1 MTPPG
6 PGGERLI
13 RDSSR
18 RSLLEELRAGAVPQ
32 LPGPLEAAR
41 VQLQEAAGPEAEPP
55 RGSHGALADGTLG
68 SIEGLKPLLAVP
80 QAEADAGATAAP
92 ERLRVAVASVS
103 NAVAASGT
111 HNVIL
116 GLRAFLDKGG
126 LAGSELWGIRSL
138 AKGNEFEIVS
148 SDCQHYLNQGGCDLL
163 PTITLAKATD
173 RLVKQV
179 AAICE
184 RMELDGLLFL
194 CGPSELAEVTKISEF
209 FGKTGVRTGVHA
221 VVHSLSGWVQ
231 VPPWVETNLGF
242 DSASGILAEVAGNF
256 TLRAQR
262 LNRDAYHFVSCGSP
276 TLTLELAMQ
285 THPTLCYLGADVAER
300 GLLLQGIIDEICDVV
315 VSRHHDHGLHSGV
328 VMVSDDFF
336 ERLVEMRQ
344 LRDELCSLRKTKPAD
359 MRSVEGARESLPPE
373 LRTFFEMLP
382 ADVCHALVLRTD
394 VHGMPMLLPQETERE
409 LGSLVTRCLSRRR
422 SQGEPTVDNFDQQ
435 PHSLRH
441 IAVSP
446 MPTLFDC
453 QLGYALGHVAG
464 ALVQA
469 RKNGYAASM
478 RDVLS
483 EPTRWVPCAVPL
495 AWLLRPGPDGAPAVL
510 RRQLTPEDALLSVWC
525 AVRDRW
531 RWQLSC
537 RQPGP
542 VQFWGPSSSSW
553 PTYTLR
559 ASCQG
564 AKALLRELSE
574 EETGQAPE
582 DFEGVVSDFLR
593 FRLKRRQLAM
603 LSPLQRWRA
612 TYEPKLPKVFR
623 GRFRIV
629 EAEQKGRVCADL
641 VLLSKA
647 FPSLWRTDQLKTVRI
662 VQKAKEEVGVVGSLV
677 TELNLDE
684 AEIDAEEDRT
694 PTPFNR
700 QISKGTT
707 EDLMLDF
714 PRTRM
719 RVGVALVGRAAP
731 GANNVVM
738 GLHSYVTALG
748 GTVVCIVM
756 GIHGIRAG
764 LSFELT
770 PELLAVHLNQGGS
783 DLLGQSQPED
793 LDTTGGDF
801 AACAKTVRRLQL
813 SGLVIWGGTSTHS
826 WTVGLAEYFS
836 EHQVSTSV
844 VAVPASVQSDLPLV
858 EQSLGYDSVCKMF
871 ASIVGN
877 LATQAAS
884 SGMLWCFVRIP
895 GRSISHIAAEIALQT
910 HPHVL
915 LTGQTVEDQSL
926 GLPEVTQLICDV
938 VEERAREGRN
948 YGVVLIPDQ
957 LLSSVRE
964 MRQLFGELAMIR
976 QAFPDVLE
984 APQSGGVTRDWGPL
998 LSLMP
1003 PLSRAL
1009 LQSFPERT
1017 RAQVCSS
1024 VCSAMDQ
1031 GQSDT
1036 GEFVPDLRTV
1046 ETEVMWYTLRCY
1058 ICESA
1063 PNWLGRQI
1071 FQTLVETEMHRR
1083 VLLGTYKGPFKIL
1096 TYSLPL
1102 QGRAAM
1108 PTNFDCD
1115 LGYTSG
1121 YTAGVLIDSQC
1132 TGVFV
1137 DVSRLKESVDDWEVG
1152 GTSLASLVG
1161 SLDLGVKRTPGHCRG
1176 KGGRSQAANGIDGT
1190 RGCEQK
1196 AGKMNHQ
1203 APSYK
1208 ILPRKRLMYDLSR
1221 GSEFNIPEAVE
1232 STLLSPGSA
1241 QFAGPCAGEKTKTL
1255 CMPQLQRVRQM
1266 ALMEEKMAELKAKAS
1281 EGPNLTCFKL
1291 CA

>member
-1 MTPPG
+1 
-6 PGGERLI
+6 
-13 RDSSR
+13 
-18 RSLLEELRAGAVPQ
+18 
-32 LPGPLEAAR
+32 
-41 VQLQEAAGPEAEPP
+41 
-55 RGSHGALADGTLG
+55 
-68 SIEGLKPLLAVP
+68 
-80 QAEADAGATAAP
+80 
-92 ERLRVAVASVS
+92 
-103 NAVAASGT
+103 
-111 HNVIL
+111 
-116 GLRAFLDKGG
+116 
-126 LAGSELWGIRSL
+126 
-138 AKGNEFEIVS
+138 
-148 SDCQHYLNQGGCDLL
+148 
-163 PTITLAKATD
+163 
-173 RLVKQV
+173 
-179 AAICE
+179 
-184 RMELDGLLFL
+184 
-194 CGPSELAEVTKISEF
+194 
-209 FGKTGVRTGVHA
+209 
-221 VVHSLSGWVQ
+221 
-231 VPPWVETNLGF
+231 
-242 DSASGILAEVAGNF
+242 
-256 TLRAQR
+256 
-262 LNRDAYHFVSCGSP
+262 
-276 TLTLELAMQ
+276 
-285 THPTLCYLGADVAER
+285 
-300 GLLLQGIIDEICDVV
+300 
-315 VSRHHDHGLHSGV
+315 
-328 VMVSDDFF
+328 
-336 ERLVEMRQ
+336 
-344 LRDELCSLRKTKPAD
+344 
-359 MRSVEGARESLPPE
+359 
-373 LRTFFEMLP
+373 
-382 ADVCHALVLRTD
+382 
-394 VHGMPMLLPQETERE
+394 
-409 LGSLVTRCLSRRR
+409 
-422 SQGEPTVDNFDQQ
+422 
-435 PHSLRH
+435 
-441 IAVSP
+441 
-446 MPTLFDC
+446 
-453 QLGYALGHVAG
+453 
-464 ALVQA
+464 
-469 RKNGYAASM
+469 
-478 RDVLS
+478 
-483 EPTRWVPCAVPL
+483 
-495 AWLLRPGPDGAPAVL
+495 
-510 RRQLTPEDALLSVWC
+510 
-525 AVRDRW
+525 
-531 RWQLSC
+531 
-537 RQPGP
+537 
-542 VQFWGPSSSSW
+542 
-553 PTYTLR
+553 
-559 ASCQG
+559 
-564 AKALLRELSE
+564 
-574 EETGQAPE
+574 
-582 DFEGVVSDFLR
+582 
-593 FRLKRRQLAM
+593 
-603 LSPLQRWRA
+603 
-612 TYEPKLPKVFR
+612 
-623 GRFRIV
+623 
-629 EAEQKGRVCADL
+629 
-641 VLLSKA
+641 
-647 FPSLWRTDQLKTVRI
+647 
-662 VQKAKEEVGVVGSLV
+662 
-677 TELNLDE
+677 
-684 AEIDAEEDRT
+684 
-694 PTPFNR
+694 
-700 QISKGTT
+700 
-707 EDLMLDF
+707 
-714 PRTRM
+714 
-719 RVGVALVGRAAP
+719 
-731 GANNVVM
+731 
-738 GLHSYVTALG
+738 
-748 GTVVCIVM
+748 M

-1046 ETEVMWYTLRCY
+1046 ETEV
-1058 ICESA
+1058 
-1063 PNWLGRQI
+1063 I

-1152 GTSLASLVG
+1152 GTSLASLVTIQEPR
-1161 SLDLGVKRTPGHCRG
+1161 LGR
-1176 KGGRSQAANGIDGT
+1176 
-1190 RGCEQK
+1190 EE
-1196 AGKMNHQ
+1196 

-1281 EGPNLTCFKL
+1281 AGCPPEVLQAVRMILQGGVNLLSKCEI
-1291 CA
+1291 